1 MKYTKEQKLKWAE
14 DFNAGRR
21 IETPPGVS
29 RQCLMNQI
37 REWARSLREG
47 GPESLGRKP
56 ARKFSLGEKLAAVK
70 RLSEGGASLR
80 EIAKEVGCSAP
91 TISIWAKSYR
101 EKGAFG
107 LQSPEKGPI
116 VVMAKGKT
124 QVSLSE
130 REELEL
136 LRKRNAY
143 LETENAYLK
152 KLDALVRER
161 ELGLSKARKRRRST
175 SSGRRDSD

>member
-1 MKYTKEQKLKWAE
+1 
-14 DFNAGRR
+14 
-21 IETPPGVS
+21 
-29 RQCLMNQI
+29 
-37 REWARSLREG
+37 
-47 GPESLGRKP
+47 
-56 ARKFSLGEKLAAVK
+56 
-70 RLSEGGASLR
+70 
-80 EIAKEVGCSAP
+80 
-91 TISIWAKSYR
+91 
-101 EKGAFG
+101 
-107 LQSPEKGPI
+107 
-116 VVMAKGKT
+116 MAKGKT

-136 LRKRNAY
+136 PRKRNAY